1 MTWRKLT
8 LSGLS
13 QIFCRIFPPLRASA
27 FREKLYTCFNRC
39 IIELQQYSFLLVHAC
54 KSAGF
59 AVNWSG
65 LVAGGSRSQ
74 MAWHL
79 VFVISALFVDAA
91 PNLAERLIKLGLHER
106 VNGYTA
112 VSAIAEAFRI
122 LQTGVVDEQ
131 QREQIDAIK
140 AQLTALEDGTPNVIA
155 I

>member
-13 QIFCRIFPPLRASA
+13 QIFCRIFLPLHASA
-27 FREKLYTCFNRC
+27 FREKLYTFINRC
-39 IIELQQYSFLLVHAC
+39 IIELQQYLSLLFNAC

-59 AVNWSG
+59 AVDWSG

-91 PNLAERLIKLGLHER
+91 PKLADDSSSWDLMS
-106 VNGYTA
+106 V
-112 VSAIAEAFRI
+112 
-122 LQTGVVDEQ
+122 
-131 QREQIDAIK
+131 
-140 AQLTALEDGTPNVIA
+140 
-155 I
+155 